1 MSQRKI
7 LIDCGT
13 HFGQGL
19 DAFIL
24 KFNVDSS
31 WIVHTFE
38 ANPATFYQLE
48 HNQIPRRYKDRKRID
63 YVTYHNK
70 AISTKNSMV
79 RLNIETHP
87 DEDFNDTGQGTSIIN
102 LDQWNPHNG
111 GTKPFFRKCCDVP
124 CIHFS
129 EFIMKN
135 FTKDDF
141 IVIKMDIEG
150 EEYNVL
156 EDMISSDIISWIDYI
171 AIEFHAQ
178 HFTNR
183 EEMKAREDNIIK
195 VLDEKNIKYER
206 WI

>member
-1 MSQRKI
+1 MTQRKI
-7 LIDCGT
+7 LLDCGT
-13 HFGQGL
+13 HFGEGL

-38 ANPATFYQLE
+38 ANPATFYQFE
-48 HNQIPRRYKDRKRID
+48 RNQIPSKYTGRKRID
-63 YVTYHNK
+63 YVTYHNE
-70 AISTKNSMV
+70 AISTKNSTV
-79 RLNIETHP
+79 LLNIETHP
-87 DEDFNDTGQGTSIIN
+87 DEDFNHTGQGTSIIS

-111 GTKPFFRKCCDVP
+111 GTKKFFNYCCNVP

-135 FTKDDF
+135 FKRDDF

-156 EDMISSDIISWIDYI
+156 EDMISSDVISWIDYI
-171 AIEFHAQ
+171 AVEFHAQ
-178 HFTNR
+178 HFTNSQEMKLR
-183 EEMKAREDNIIK
+183 EESIIQILK
-195 VLDEKNIKYER
+195 DKNIHYEL
-206 WI
+206 WD

>member
-1 MSQRKI
+1 MTHRKV

-19 DAFIL
+19 DEFIT

-31 WIVHTFE
+31 WIVHSFE
-38 ANPATFYQLE
+38 ANPVTFYMLE
-48 HNQIPRRYKDRKRID
+48 NNKIPSRYRGKRID

-70 AISTKNSMV
+70 AISTKNSTV

-87 DEDFNDTGQGTSIIN
+87 DEDYNDTGQGTSIIN
-102 LDQWNPHNG
+102 LEQWNPHNG
-111 GTKPFFRKCCDVP
+111 GTKRFYMKYCEVP
-124 CIHFS
+124 CINFS

-135 FTKDDF
+135 FTKDDY

-156 EDMISSDIISWIDYI
+156 EDMISTDIISWVNYI

-178 HFTNR
+178 HFTNSD
-183 EEMKAREDNIIK
+183 EMKIREDNILQ
-195 VLDEKNIKYER
+195 VFQDKNIQYER